1 VNSRFPALR
10 TPRVAAAAVALVAGM
25 AASLPAQAE
34 KADKDKPTHIEA
46 NRMSSDDA
54 RRISIFEGNVVLT
67 KGTILVRADRITVR
81 QDAEGFQISVATG
94 NPARF
99 RQKRDGKDE
108 WIDGD
113 ALTIEIDDKKEKID
127 LRERARIMRDKDEVR
142 GDTISVDQRSE
153 FFSVLSGKSISSS
166 ANPEGRVRAVI
177 QPKAKPDE
185 PGAAPAAAG
194 PASATPPATA
204 PKNQV
209 R

>member
-1 VNSRFPALR
+1 MSSRFLALWS
-10 TPRVAAAAVALVAGM
+10 PWGAAAAVGLVAAM
-25 AASLPAQAE
+25 AASFAAHAE

-113 ALTIEIDDKKEKID
+113 ALTIEIDDKKERVD
-127 LRERARIMRDKDEVR
+127 LRERARISRDKDEVH
-142 GDTISVDQRSE
+142 GDAISVDQRSE
-153 FFSVLSGKSISSS
+153 FFSVLSGKSVSS
-166 ANPEGRVRAVI
+166 AGNPEGRVRAVI

-185 PGAAPAAAG
+185 PGAAPAAVAPAG
-194 PASATPPATA
+194 AAPPATV
-204 PKNQV
+204 PKNKV

>member
-1 VNSRFPALR
+1 MNSTIQAVR
-10 TPRVAAAAVALVAGM
+10 TFCTLVASVT
-25 AASLPAQAE
+25 ALLAPDSANAE
-34 KADKDKPTHIEA
+34 KADKDKPTNIEA

-67 KGTILVRADRITVR
+67 KGTILVRAERITVR
-81 QDAEGFQISVATG
+81 QDPEGYQISIATG

-108 WIDGD
+108 WIDGE
-113 ALTIEIDDKKEKID
+113 ALTIEIDDKKERID
-127 LRERARIMRDKDEVR
+127 LREQARILRDKDEVR
-142 GDTISVDQRSE
+142 GDAISVDQRSE
-153 FFSVLSGKSISSS
+153 FFSVLSGKSVATS

-185 PGAAPAAAG
+185 Q
-194 PASATPPATA
+194 ATSA
-204 PKNQV
+204 PKTPA

>member
-1 VNSRFPALR
+1 MPAMPIAR
-10 TPRVAAAAVALVAGM
+10 TAAAAAALAVAIVASP
-25 AASLPAQAE
+25 AARAE

-81 QDAEGFQISVATG
+81 QDPEGFQISVATG
-94 NPARF
+94 KPARF

-113 ALTIEIDDKKEKID
+113 ALTIEIDDRKERID
-127 LRERARIMRDKDEVR
+127 LREQARITRDKDEVR
-142 GDTISVDQRSE
+142 GDAISVDSRSE
-153 FFSVLSGKSISSS
+153 FFSVVSGKSIASTG
-166 ANPEGRVRAVI
+166 NPEGRVRAVI

-185 PGAAPAAAG
+185 PGATPASGQGSAAPPAAK
-194 PASATPPATA
+194 PPA
-204 PKNQV
+204 